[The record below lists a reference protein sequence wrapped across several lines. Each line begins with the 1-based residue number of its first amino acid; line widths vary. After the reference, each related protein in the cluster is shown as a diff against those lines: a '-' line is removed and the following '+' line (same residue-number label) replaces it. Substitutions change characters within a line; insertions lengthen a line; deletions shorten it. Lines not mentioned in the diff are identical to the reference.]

1 MKKKKGFTL
10 VELVIVIAVIAILSA
25 ILIPTFGSIMSDAK
39 ETSAKADLK
48 SVITTYLAEN
58 SASDTADINLSDNCF
73 IKSDTVPPDAPTR
86 GEAYLYNNGEI
97 TKITLGTSADAD
109 GKASLPEDTEPVEL
123 VPGSGWY
130 MFNYTSNPD

>member
-73 IKSDTVPPDAPTR
+73 IKSDTESPAVPTR
-86 GEAYLYNNGEI
+86 GKEVYLYNNGEI
-97 TKITLGTSADAD
+97 SKVKLGET
-109 GKASLPEDTEPVEL
+109 GVGTASGTAESL
-123 VPGSGWY
+123 GSGWY
-130 MFNYTSNPD
+130 MFDYTPA

>member
-48 SVITTYLAEN
+48 SAITTYLAEN
-58 SASDTADINLSDNCF
+58 SASDTADIDLSDKCF
-73 IKSDTVPPDAPTR
+73 IKRDTEPSAAPTT
-86 GEAYLYNNGEI
+86 GEVYLYNSGEI
-97 TKITLGTSADAD
+97 SKVKLGET
-109 GKASLPEDTEPVEL
+109 GVGTASGTAESL
-123 VPGSGWY
+123 GSGWY
-130 MFNYTSNPD
+130 MFNYTSN

>member
-58 SASDTADINLSDNCF
+58 ANSDADINLSDKCF
-73 IKSDTVPPDAPTR
+73 IKSDTGSPDVPTANK
-86 GEAYLYNNGEI
+86 EVYLYNNGEI
-97 TKITLGTSADAD
+97 SKVTLG
-109 GKASLPEDTEPVEL
+109 ASVGTASGTAVSL
-123 VPGSGWY
+123 GSDWY
-130 MFNYTSNPD
+130 MFEYTPA

>member
-48 SVITTYLAEN
+48 SAITTYLAEN
-58 SASDTADINLSDNCF
+58 SASDTADIDLSNNCF
-73 IKSDTVPPDAPTR
+73 IKSDTEPSAAPTT
-86 GEAYLYNNGEI
+86 GEVYLYNNGEI
-97 TKITLGTSADAD
+97 SKVKLGET
-109 GKASLPEDTEPVEL
+109 GVGTASGTAKQL
-123 VPGSGWY
+123 GSSDWY
-130 MFNYTSNPD
+130 MFVYNPPAG

>member
-58 SASDTADINLSDNCF
+58 ANSDADIDLSDNCF
-73 IKSDTVPPDAPTR
+73 IKRDTEPTAAPTT
-86 GEAYLYNNGEI
+86 GEVYLYNNGEI
-97 TKITLGTSADAD
+97 SKVTVDAGDVSGDAESLGSD
-109 GKASLPEDTEPVEL
+109 
-123 VPGSGWY
+123 WY
-130 MFNYTSNPD
+130 MFVYNPA

>member
-58 SASDTADINLSDNCF
+58 ANSDADIDLSNNCF
-73 IKSDTVPPDAPTR
+73 IKSDTESPAVPTTGD
-86 GEAYLYNNGEI
+86 EVYLYNNGEI
-97 TKITLGTSADAD
+97 SKVTVGDTGVGT
-109 GKASLPEDTEPVEL
+109 ASGTAKSL
-123 VPGSGWY
+123 GSGWY
-130 MFNYTSNPD
+130 MFDYTSNPTD

>member
-58 SASDTADINLSDNCF
+58 ANSDADINLSDKCF
-73 IKSDTVPPDAPTR
+73 IKSDTVLSAAPTS

-97 TKITLGTSADAD
+97 TKITLGTSAD
-109 GKASLPEDTEPVEL
+109 GVASLPSGATTPVEL
-123 VPGSGWY
+123 GSGWY
-130 MFNYTSNPD
+130 MFNYTSN

>member
-48 SVITTYLAEN
+48 SVITTYLAKNAN
-58 SASDTADINLSDNCF
+58 SDADIDLSDKCF
-73 IKSDTVPPDAPTR
+73 IKSDRKLTAAPAS

-97 TKITLGTSADAD
+97 TKITLGTGADAD
-109 GKASLPEDTEPVEL
+109 GVAKLPEDTEPVDL

>member
-73 IKSDTVPPDAPTR
+73 IKSDTEPTAAPTR
-86 GEAYLYNNGEI
+86 GEVYLYNNGEI
-97 TKITLGTSADAD
+97 SKVKLGET
-109 GKASLPEDTEPVEL
+109 GVGTASGTAKQL
-123 VPGSGWY
+123 GSSDWY
-130 MFNYTSNPD
+130 MFVYNPPAG

>member
-58 SASDTADINLSDNCF
+58 SASDTADIDLSDNCF
-73 IKSDTVPPDAPTR
+73 IKSDTDPSGAPTS
-86 GEAYLYNNGEI
+86 GEAYLYDNGEI
-97 TKITLGTSADAD
+97 TKITLGTSAD
-109 GKASLPEDTEPVEL
+109 GVASLPSEATTPVAL
-123 VPGSGWY
+123 GSGWY
-130 MFNYTSNPD
+130 MFNYTSN

>member
-48 SVITTYLAEN
+48 SVITTYLADKAN
-58 SASDTADINLSDNCF
+58 DDTADIDLSDNCF
-73 IKSDTVPPDAPTR
+73 IKSDTVLSAAPTS

-97 TKITLGTSADAD
+97 TKITLGTSAD
-109 GKASLPEDTEPVEL
+109 GVASLPSGATTPVEL
-123 VPGSGWY
+123 GSGWY
-130 MFNYTSNPD
+130 MFNYTSN

>member
-73 IKSDTVPPDAPTR
+73 IKSDTDTVPSAPTS
-86 GEAYLYNNGEI
+86 GEVYLYNNGEI
-97 TKITLGTSADAD
+97 SKVKLGET
-109 GKASLPEDTEPVEL
+109 GVGTASGTAKQL
-123 VPGSGWY
+123 GSSDWY
-130 MFNYTSNPD
+130 MFVYNPPAG

>member
-58 SASDTADINLSDNCF
+58 SASDTADIDLSDKCF
-73 IKSDTVPPDAPTR
+73 IKKDTVPSATPT

-97 TKITLGTSADAD
+97 TKITLGT
-109 GKASLPEDTEPVEL
+109 GEASLPSGVTTPVEL

-130 MFNYTSNPD
+130 MFNYTSDPD

>member
-58 SASDTADINLSDNCF
+58 ANSDADIDLSDKCF
-73 IKSDTVPPDAPTR
+73 IKSDTESPDPPTI
-86 GEAYLYNNGEI
+86 GEVYLYNNGEI
-97 TKITLGTSADAD
+97 SKVKLGDA
-109 GKASLPEDTEPVEL
+109 GVGTASGTAVEL
-123 VPGSGWY
+123 GSGWY

>member
-48 SVITTYLAEN
+48 SVITTYLAKNAN
-58 SASDTADINLSDNCF
+58 SDADINLSDNCF
-73 IKSDTVPPDAPTR
+73 IKSDTGSPDVPTAN
-86 GEAYLYNNGEI
+86 EEVYLYNNGEI
-97 TKITLGTSADAD
+97 TKIKLGAD
-109 GKASLPEDTEPVEL
+109 GVASLPDGVTTPAEL
-123 VPGSGWY
+123 ELGSGWY
-130 MFNYTSNPD
+130 MFNYTPTD

>member
-48 SVITTYLAEN
+48 SAITTYLAEN

-73 IKSDTVPPDAPTR
+73 IKSDDELTAAPT
-86 GEAYLYNNGEI
+86 GKAYLYNNGEI

-109 GKASLPEDTEPVEL
+109 GKASLPDGETKPVEL
-123 VPGSGWY
+123 GSGWY
-130 MFNYTSNPD
+130 MFDYTSNPTD